1 MKLALQTVICCC
13 VFTTVLPLVQ
23 GATEELNTS
32 LKKRLRVLLH
42 SRMRRDLPDGLVT
55 LDDLCAEIL
64 KEKQQNEIENSV
76 SPSPSSGIDSRSRR
90 SASSRSAGCVL
101 VTCSYH
107 DLLFKLHQITNRQT
121 DANAPEKKI
130 GSHGYGR
137 RRRRSL
143 LDLVQLAPEK
153 KGQRRGHRASHRAHR
168 LESRRTVA

>member
-13 VFTTVLPLVQ
+13 VFTTTVLPLVK
-23 GATEELNTS
+23 GASEELNSS

-42 SRMRRDLPDGLVT
+42 SRMKRDLHDGLVT

-64 KEKQQNEIENSV
+64 AGQQQGDIENV
-76 SPSPSSGIDSRSRR
+76 SPSPSTGLDNRSRR

-107 DLLFKLHQITNRQT
+107 DLLFKLHQLTNRQKEAT
-121 DANAPEKKI
+121 APVKKI
-130 GSHGYGR
+130 SSQGYGK

-143 LDLVQLAPEK
+143 LDVASK
-153 KGQRRGHRASHRAHR
+153 KRGQNQGYVASHRAHR
-168 LESRRTVA
+168 LGSKRTVA